1 MRNSSLWSDAVFE
14 KEVILSEFD
23 FETSSLEF
31 EVSKSSIW
39 KHTTL
44 CGKGVFFFFESYLT
58 TPKTNQAQMFTC
70 LLFYAF
76 KCWDTASEKT
86 GLLQLPIVVSV
97 FKVNN
102 CSHTLQNCTMI
113 SQSLMSLN
121 RMKQNTCANTLCAGT
136 LILGA
141 SMQKGCF
148 VLVHLCFF
156 LFCDLHLSFC
166 FQGCLNQNYLPKGH
180 L

>member
-1 MRNSSLWSDAVFE
+1 
-14 KEVILSEFD
+14 
-23 FETSSLEF
+23 
-31 EVSKSSIW
+31 
-39 KHTTL
+39 
-44 CGKGVFFFFESYLT
+44 
-58 TPKTNQAQMFTC
+58 
-70 LLFYAF
+70 
-76 KCWDTASEKT
+76 
-86 GLLQLPIVVSV
+86 
-97 FKVNN
+97 
-102 CSHTLQNCTMI
+102 MI

-180 L
+180 LQSWSQLTKDIYRFLTSVSFRSVFFTSLFSVGKLQIPWLLLVLWDSAKALDLWTSRQMFVAMIALKTLDTIGNCQRPVFSTYYMHKIINKSVKI